1 MHRNAMRRSD
11 LGGQSGGRQVSLL
24 RDPAGD
30 PILKGRQLAMT
41 AAIALGLRR
50 ETPGRLHQLDH
61 IVDELD
67 RDLEP
72 RRRRP
77 VRVPLRHMVHYPLP
91 ELYRMRLSHHRP
103 PYLPQGQGI
112 TVETSRES

>member
-1 MHRNAMRRSD
+1 MHRHAMRRGD
-11 LGGQSGGRQVSLL
+11 LGGQSGGRQVPLL

-30 PILKGRQLAMT
+30 PVLQGGQFAMPAT
-41 AAIALGLRR
+41 IALRFRR

-77 VRVPLRHMVHYPLP
+77 VRVPLHHMINHPLP

-103 PYLPQGQGI
+103 PYLPQQQGI
-112 TVETSRES
+112 MDQALRES